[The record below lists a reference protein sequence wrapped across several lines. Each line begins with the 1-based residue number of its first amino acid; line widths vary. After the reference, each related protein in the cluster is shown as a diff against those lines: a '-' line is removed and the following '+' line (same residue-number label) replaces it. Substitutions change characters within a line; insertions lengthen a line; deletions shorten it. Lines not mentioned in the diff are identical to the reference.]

1 MPLSKKNKLILSW
14 TLPPAAI
21 IVSGGVIAS
30 VFINNEIQSK
40 SIINKHANIIPK
52 SFSSLSDEQLNNLD
66 FNPKNYDVNFFLW
79 HIARNQKRVNSVF
92 VFDGAT
98 LNADKS
104 AWVKDG
110 VRYSVIAN
118 KVQIEQ
124 STSSTHTFK
133 YEVLK
138 EVGNI
143 RTTYEVKTDISAN
156 LFSNEET
163 SKTNFLNKSTK
174 TIHKLFNDGMIQVS
188 SNLPLAVSTNEF
200 QKESDVLINTNSGSE
215 LASSF
220 FKPSSES
227 KYVTEN
233 EEFLYGVN
241 TWNQN
246 SYVNFSIPVKGKI
259 FDSSDYALD
268 DKGLIANDS
277 KLYQALKTE
286 LDGGNLT
293 FLPDLTTEES
303 SGLSE
308 SDIQKRKIQKLIFD
322 PSNTPYN
329 IVNNHKVPLSSLQ
342 AVLISIELDGKKT
355 WIVTWTNLLSISEE
369 LIKRAPELDIVVNR
383 KGNTASTYL
392 LWNELLDKNNFK
404 YFETSTPAVNNLIY
418 EVTSVEFKDTDE
430 AKKEAH
436 VTVKISHPDLDQIKT
451 YQKVVTKGFWSKV
464 YNELY
469 GEVKTLTNDFID
481 LSQAA
486 PTVSLKTGVTN
497 KDVINNINDLNWL
510 KQNVV
515 ITKPAK
521 LTKDVTF
528 AISRAI
534 DLGTSGI
541 EFRLLMSPT
550 TDSNA
555 YITLNNIPQEFIAT
569 LAASKNN
576 QVFLDS

>member
-404 YFETSTPAVNNLIY
+404 YFETSTPAANNLIY